1 MWSELAPAAETRGKG
16 RSRDPLGSNPQ
27 PKGSRSLLGTRT
39 HGITDLN
46 IGVQMLSLTTLRF
59 PLVSLR
65 ASRNSPARLG
75 SMLSCRRRASL
86 PAPGRHKGRI
96 PEWDTETRTDM
107 RTVVQQAVS
116 GGPLHTAFWED
127 EAEIGAGGAQ
137 PPELRAMA
145 QTAERAWVVLDS
157 SDVWVYDVCRSSKAE
172 HLFKG
177 RLCPRP
183 ASSSMSA

>member
-1 MWSELAPAAETRGKG
+1 MSGAVQAPQRGF
-16 RSRDPLGSNPQ
+16 DPLNPKVPGGSTDPEHTA
-27 PKGSRSLLGTRT
+27 SL
-39 HGITDLN
+39 DLN
-46 IGVQMLSLTTLRF
+46 TSVQMLSLTTLRF

-86 PAPGRHKGRI
+86 PAPGRHRGRI

-107 RTVVQQAVS
+107 RTVLQQAVS
-116 GGPLHTAFWED
+116 GGPLHAAFWD
-127 EAEIGAGGAQ
+127 EAEMGAGGAQ

-145 QTAERAWVVLDS
+145 QAAERARAVLDS
-157 SDVWVYDVCRSSKAE
+157 SGVRVYNVRRSSKAE
-172 HLFKG
+172 DLFKG

-183 ASSSMSA
+183 ADSSMSA